1 LSEIKVLDEENSIAL
16 LIQGDQSAFRILV
29 EQYQV
34 PVRNICAGIVRDRH
48 EAEDLAQEVF
58 VEIYKSIR
66 NFRGESRLS
75 TWIYRVAVN
84 KSLNFKRKKN
94 RQLWLKPLEDFFT
107 GEKNSDLHDPDSQPS
122 YPLENQQRSQ
132 HLYKAMD
139 TLPENQ
145 RVAFILNKYDDLSY
159 KEISE
164 VMGISLSGVESLIHR
179 AKVNL
184 QKKLWDCFKKDCL

>member
-1 LSEIKVLDEENSIAL
+1 MSETTVLDEEKNIAL
-16 LIQGDQSAFRILV
+16 LIRGDESAFKSLV

-34 PVRNICAGIVRDRH
+34 PVRNICAGIVKDRH

-58 VEIYKSIR
+58 VEVFKSIR
-66 NFRGESRLS
+66 NFRGDSRLS

-84 KSLNFKRKKN
+84 KSLNHKRKKN
-94 RQLWLKPLEDFFT
+94 RQKWLKPVEDFFT
-107 GEKNSDLHDPDSQPS
+107 GERATESGDPGSHPS

-139 TLPENQ
+139 ALPENQ
-145 RVAFILNKYDDLSY
+145 RIAFVLNKYDELSY

>member
-1 LSEIKVLDEENSIAL
+1 MSKEEDIIRGL
-16 LIQGDQSAFRILV
+16 KEGDSRKFKELV
-29 EQYQV
+29 DQYQV
-34 PVRNICAGIVRDRH
+34 QVRNICAGIVKDRH

-58 VEIYKSIR
+58 IEVYKSIR

-84 KSLNFKRKKN
+84 KSLNYKRKKN
-94 RQLWLKPLEDFFT
+94 RQRWVKPLEDFFT
-107 GEKNSDLHDPDSQPS
+107 GDKSSDFQDPGSQPS
-122 YPLENQQRSQ
+122 YPLENHQRSQ
-132 HLYKAMD
+132 HLYKALD

-145 RVAFILNKYDDLSY
+145 RIAFVLNKYDELSY
-159 KEISE
+159 KEISD

-184 QKKLWDCFKKDCL
+184 QKKLWDCFKKDGL